1 MAKKEF
7 FKTNPTLNHSQTEF
21 ENVKNQDS
29 LDPQSQNSLDPETV
43 NNEKSNVVI
52 PEMAPSENNQV
63 VATNSF
69 LDGNQNNIR
78 PQQSG
83 ILTSE
88 VLAAPDVKAKKK
100 RTGLMIALIAVLVLL
115 IGCGSAFGY
124 VYHKDKE
131 KEEAAIAADKAAAQ
145 KVADMIAS
153 IGEVSLGS
161 SDQITEARSNY
172 DALTVH
178 QKEYVPNLADL
189 TTAEK
194 KYEEMKAEQD
204 AEDEAEAKAEAEA
217 AAAKEAAEAAEAA
230 AKSTLVLPNNNSY
243 YGTYQVY
250 ASGGLVLRYGP
261 SKSYNKILTIP
272 DGTYLDIY
280 GWSGEWCYV
289 TYNNH
294 NGWVSANYLY

>member
-7 FKTNPTLNHSQTEF
+7 FKSNPTLNHSQTEF
-21 ENVKNQDS
+21 EDVKTQDS
-29 LDPQSQNSLDPETV
+29 LDPQTQNSLDPETV
-43 NNEKSNVVI
+43 NIEKSNVVI
-52 PEMAPSENNQV
+52 PETAPAENHQV

-69 LDGNQNNIR
+69 LEEDRNNMC

-88 VLAAPDVKAKKK
+88 VFAAPDVNAKKK
-100 RTGLMIALIAVLVLL
+100 RTGLVIALIAVLVLL
-115 IGCGSAFGY
+115 IGCGGAFGY

-131 KEEAAIAADKAAAQ
+131 KEKAAIAADKAAAQ
-145 KVADMIAS
+145 EVANMIAS

-161 SDQITEARSNY
+161 GDQITEARSNY
-172 DALTVH
+172 DALTVQ

-194 KYEEMKAEQD
+194 KYEEMKAEQE
-204 AEDEAEAKAEAEA
+204 AEDEAAAKAEADA
-217 AAAKEAAEAAEAA
+217 AAAKAQAQAAKEAAN
-230 AKSTLVLPNNNSY
+230 STLVLPNNNSY

-272 DGTYLDIY
+272 DGTYLDVY

-289 TYNNH
+289 SYNNQ
-294 NGWVSANYLY
+294 NGWVSASYLY